1 MRKLILI
8 AIMSTSCALQVFC
21 QGKIKV
27 FNTTVTVKDI
37 IGTTNLS
44 TQKWSKDLPDVLVK
58 NEDYY
63 LKTIGSY
70 RDEYESLDPNSLFNL
85 VDKGSYPLIDEINM
99 RFYDEVAIPELKGD
113 SATQN
118 RSDFMSFCE
127 EWDKIS
133 GYKERKLLLFKNEF
147 IQIGKEIQKKRFQFT
162 YAPYTLKQTITK
174 KFNANLTADIIANL
188 KANNIDASGALVS
201 YLSNAVTSQT
211 EYAGLMIIA
220 EFDDNYMTRL
230 KNSLNGLSK
239 DRLGT
244 DDFSVG
250 LKDYG
255 KEGSTRAAT
264 TGLVVFKLNGKI
276 NKSRL
281 TEAGLKADLK
291 AKFTSLPDAKIGDIA
306 AAMSIG
312 FVSKVERLFSADI
325 ENIYIKSFLTS
336 KKVDDIA
343 LDSTIK
349 TLLSKYDVGKDA
361 GKNLGILAG
370 SLDRYYVNNN
380 SYPTELSQLTGAN
393 AIDAVLKLGT
403 FISYTRDA
411 TDSYILTF
419 AGEDAQL
426 NTNDDKIHKGNKGKT
441 ERNN

>member
-21 QGKIKV
+21 QGKVKV
-27 FNTTVTVKDI
+27 FNTTVKVKDI

-44 TQKWSKDLPDVLVK
+44 PQKWSKDLPDVLVR

-70 RDEYESLDPNSLFNL
+70 RDEYESLESNSLFNL

-99 RFYDEVAIPELKGD
+99 RFYDEVAIPELKD
-113 SATQN
+113 SDIQN
-118 RSDFMSFCE
+118 RSDFVSFCE
-127 EWDKIS
+127 EWDKLS

-188 KANNIDASGALVS
+188 KANNIDASGSLVS
-201 YLSNAVTSQT
+201 YLSNTVTSQT
-211 EYAGLMIIA
+211 EYEGLMIIA
-220 EFDDNYMTRL
+220 EFDDNYMQRL
-230 KNSLNGLSK
+230 KNSLNGLSR

-244 DDFSVG
+244 DDFSIG
-250 LKDYG
+250 LKEYG

-370 SLDRYYVNNN
+370 SLDRYYINNN
-380 SYPTELSQLTGAN
+380 SYPAELSQLTGPN

-403 FISYTRDA
+403 LMSYSRDESDSYT
-411 TDSYILTF
+411 LTF
-419 AGEDAQL
+419 AGEDGKL
-426 NTNDDKIHKGNKGKT
+426 NTADDKIHKGNKGKT
-441 ERNN
+441 ERSN